1 MHGWPHPLTSAVKRF
16 VALLGLLSL
25 EPAHAI
31 LFYDT
36 ADASHNTA
44 APKGIY
50 EDSGWRYQAI
60 LGDNLGTAI
69 GQHFFITAAHVTV
82 ESTFVQTRLFTDVPE
97 MIYNVD
103 TSAFGGLGYQ
113 DIAGT

>member
-1 MHGWPHPLTSAVKRF
+1 MHGWPHSLTSAVKRF
-16 VALLGLLSL
+16 VALLGLLSM

-36 ADASHNTA
+36 ADASLNTA

-60 LGDNLGTAI
+60 FGDNLGTAI